1 MNTYS
6 ITFLNHVTWE
16 SNMLSAALFV
26 MQREQR
32 AGQHFLLNFSH
43 QNMVYRISLH

>member
-1 MNTYS
+1 MNTYR

-32 AGQHFLLNFSH
+32 AGQHLLIYSH
-43 QNMVYRISLH
+43 QNMVYRLSLH